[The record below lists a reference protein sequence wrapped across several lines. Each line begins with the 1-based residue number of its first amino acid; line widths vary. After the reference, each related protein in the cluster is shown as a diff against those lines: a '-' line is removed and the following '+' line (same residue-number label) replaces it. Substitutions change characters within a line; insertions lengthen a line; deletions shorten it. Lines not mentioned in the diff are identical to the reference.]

1 MALRSGWFSGDNFHL
16 NRVSQVELPEDLCTE
31 EERQTV
37 GDANENTDPTRQQ
50 QGKMQSVNSSQLTF
64 SFGYC
69 FQFVF
74 VDV

>member
-50 QGKMQSVNSSQLTF
+50 QGKNAKCEFKPVD
-64 SFGYC
+64 
-69 FQFVF
+69 VF
-74 VDV
+74 VRVLF